1 MAAMGLSVGVRL
13 RPLTSVVNG
22 TVVARPVRTTLA
34 HGDAVVFTV
43 TVRQGSSLMGHRV
56 LAKRLRAHGGPAQG
70 GARELDDVERTRYSG
85 RADGVD
91 VIL

>member
-1 MAAMGLSVGVRL
+1 MG
-13 RPLTSVVNG
+13 
-22 TVVARPVRTTLA
+22 
-34 HGDAVVFTV
+34 
-43 TVRQGSSLMGHRV
+43 QRV

-70 GARELDDVERTRYSG
+70 GAREMDDVERTRYSG